1 MSRIVYVNG
10 EYVSE
15 GEARIS
21 VFDRGLLFA
30 DSVYEVT
37 SVLKGKLV
45 DWRGHHKRLERSMK
59 ELSFEW
65 KCDEEFFL
73 KIHKQIIKKNNLDEG
88 TVYLQITRGIA
99 DRDFTFD
106 KTIQPSII
114 AFSQQKK
121 IIEPLLTNKGLS
133 VMTAADIRWK
143 RPDIKTTQ
151 LLGPS
156 LLKMKALTEAMDDV
170 WFIKDGFITEG
181 TSNNAFIVNRVGTLI
196 TRDLSSDILGGITR
210 SSILNL
216 AKKKKILVEER
227 PFSLEEVYNASEA
240 FITSSSIFIRSV
252 VKVDN
257 NLIGQGSPGT
267 FVKNLIFEYLDYC
280 KSDMT

>member
-1 MSRIVYVNG
+1 MSRVVYVNG

-15 GEARIS
+15 TEARIS
-21 VFDRGLLFA
+21 VFDRGLQFA

-37 SVLKGKLV
+37 TVLEGKLV
-45 DWRGHHKRLERSMK
+45 DWQGHHKRLRRSLE

-65 KCDEEFFL
+65 ECSEEFFL
-73 KIHKQIIKKNNLDEG
+73 KIHKQLIFKNNLKEG
-88 TVYLQITRGIA
+88 IVYLQITRGIA

-121 IIEPLLTNKGLS
+121 IIEPLLINKGLS
-133 VMTAADIRWK
+133 VMTAADIRWQ

-156 LLKMKALTEAMDDV
+156 LLKMKALSESMDDV
-170 WFIKDGFITEG
+170 WFVKDGLITEG
-181 TSNNAFIVNRVGTLI
+181 TSNNAFIVNRAGTLI
-196 TRDLSSDILGGITR
+196 TRDLSTDILGGITR
-210 SSILNL
+210 FSILNL
-216 AKKKKILVEER
+216 AKKKKVLVEER
-227 PFSLEEVYNASEA
+227 PFSVEEAYNASEA

-252 VKVDN
+252 VKLDN
-257 NLIGQGSPGT
+257 NLIGRGSPGN
-267 FVKNLIFEYLDYC
+267 FVKSLISEYLDYC
-280 KSDMT
+280 KSDLT